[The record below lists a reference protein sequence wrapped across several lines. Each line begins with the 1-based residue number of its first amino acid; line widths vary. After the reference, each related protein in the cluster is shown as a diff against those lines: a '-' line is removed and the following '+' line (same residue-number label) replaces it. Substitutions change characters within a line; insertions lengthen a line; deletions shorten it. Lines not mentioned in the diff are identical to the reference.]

1 MKAGLSKWPSL
12 LAMHLTATLTSLL
25 FAAPVLIVV
34 VVSLKSTTF
43 LEFSLS
49 PATWTLQN
57 YREVFNDPLVPRY
70 VANSLFVG
78 GAVTALTV
86 LVDLLAAYAFA
97 KLRFPGR
104 DLSFGL
110 LLATLMLPFSATLVP
125 VYLIAARLGMV
136 DTYAGLIIPSLAG
149 PFGVF
154 LLRQFIRGIPDS
166 LLESARIDGAS
177 ELRIFGSVVLPLCL
191 QPMAVLAI
199 FTFVGSWNS
208 FLWPLLMAQS
218 AEMRTLTVGIATT
231 NTQFTQNIGGTTA
244 VAMLSLLP
252 MAILFV
258 GFQRYFVR
266 GVLAGALKA

>member
-1 MKAGLSKWPSL
+1 M
-12 LAMHLTATLTSLL
+12 
-25 FAAPVLIVV
+25 V